1 MVTTFACGPCR
12 SVRVTSTLTVGRVAQ
27 IATRWLP
34 ELLCYLAAHC
44 WFSPI
49 GECSPFLLC
58 LAVPTRCLLDDSRL
72 LGVTLRPSALVCC
85 GEAGI
90 CARSL
95 AWSSFSFSSIGS
107 ARDGMCPV
115 VSSSQRK
122 MSLQALMKF
131 EGPAIT

>member
-12 SVRVTSTLTVGRVAQ
+12 SVRVTSTLTVGRVAH

-49 GECSPFLLC
+49 GECSPFLLF

-85 GEAGI
+85 CFRDSLTRGRLASAQEALRGPPSLSPRLVLHVMA
-90 CARSL
+90 CAR
-95 AWSSFSFSSIGS
+95 WF
-107 ARDGMCPV
+107 
-115 VSSSQRK
+115 
-122 MSLQALMKF
+122 QAASEKCLFKR
-131 EGPAIT
+131 